1 MQTMS
6 HIPAMGRWTAL
17 TQSPSVLLFVTGTLI
32 GLNFPLG
39 KLGGQAGVSPAM
51 WALLI
56 SFGGAAALL
65 PVMWLRGHLRWPPLR
80 ILRYSVI
87 SSLVSFVGPNLLLFS
102 VMPHAGAG
110 YTGLM
115 FALSPVFTVLLAGLC
130 RLRTPGLLGLLGI
143 AMGLIGAVLVSVGR
157 SADPAGPPAQWLML
171 ALLIPVSLASGN
183 VYRTLDWP
191 PNAAPNVL
199 AFWGQVCSSVVFVSV
214 LMATEGR
221 VPVADVVP
229 AGAAAIVQMIVAAM
243 TFPVVFRLQQRG
255 GPVLFSQIG
264 YVAAAVGLIAATL
277 MLGERYAP
285 LTWVGAGVI
294 GAGIGITV
302 LAQWRD
308 GRVLRAPNAADPGFA
323 RS

>member
-1 MQTMS
+1 MHAMS
-6 HIPAMGRWTAL
+6 DMPVTGRWAAAA
-17 TQSPSVLLFVTGTLI
+17 QSPSVLLVVTGTLI

-56 SFGGAAALL
+56 SFGASAALL
-65 PVMWLRGHLRWPPLR
+65 PVLLLRGALQWPSPRLV
-80 ILRYSVI
+80 RYSVT
-87 SSLVSFVGPNLLLFS
+87 SSLVSFVGPNLLLFT

-115 FALSPVFTVLLAGLC
+115 FALSPVFTVLFATLC

-143 AMGLIGAVLVSVGR
+143 AVGLIGAVLVSVSR
-157 SADPAGPPAQWLML
+157 SADPAGPPGQWLLL
-171 ALLIPVSLASGN
+171 ALLIPVCLAAGN
-183 VYRTLDWP
+183 VYRTLAWP
-191 PNAAPNVL
+191 PDAAPNVL

-221 VPVADVVP
+221 IPVAEVVP
-229 AGAAAIVQMIVAAM
+229 AGAAAVVQMMVAAM

-264 YVAAAVGLIAATL
+264 YVAAAVGLIVATIA
-277 MLGERYAP
+277 LGERYAP

-294 GAGIGITV
+294 GVGIGITV
-302 LAQWRD
+302 LAQSRD
-308 GRVLRAPNAADPGFA
+308 GRALTAPNAVDPGSA

>member
-1 MQTMS
+1 MHTMS
-6 HIPAMGRWTAL
+6 HIPATGRWAAMA
-17 TQSPSVLLFVTGTLI
+17 QSPSVLLVVTGTLI

-65 PVMWLRGHLRWPPLR
+65 PVMWLRGHLRWPSLR

-130 RLRTPGLLGLLGI
+130 RLRTPGMLGLLGI
-143 AMGLIGAVLVSVGR
+143 VVGLVGAVLVSVSRGV
-157 SADPAGPPAQWLML
+157 DPAGPPAQWLML

-214 LMATEGR
+214 LIATEGR

-264 YVAAAVGLIAATL
+264 YVAAAVGLIASTL
-277 MLGERYAP
+277 ALGERYAP

-294 GAGIGITV
+294 GAGIGVTV
-302 LAQWRD
+302 LAQWKD
-308 GRVLRAPNAADPGFA
+308 GRALRAPNAADPEFA